1 MRYYSDELDDEDN
14 REYILP
20 DLLTRYFGVHEDH
33 EIEEDTDEDADDD
46 SEEEEEEEEND
57 FVNVGDDHDDY
68 LFKI

>member
-20 DLLTRYFGVHEDH
+20 DLLTLFRVHEDH

>member
-1 MRYYSDELDDEDN
+1 MKLHLLVQFSIHLFQN
-14 REYILP
+14 LYINQKHLHS
-20 DLLTRYFGVHEDH
+20 LVWL
-33 EIEEDTDEDADDD
+33 IEEDTDEDADDD

>member
-1 MRYYSDELDDEDN
+1 MMKII
-14 REYILP
+14 EYILP
-20 DLLTRYFGVHEDH
+20 DLLTRYFGVHEDQ
-33 EIEEDTDEDADDD
+33 EAEDNTDNDADDD